1 MIDTHAHLADE
12 RFDPDREQV
21 IERAA
26 SAGPAAKIVC
36 VLSDFKKRNVEVFE
50 ELLEKDFI
58 YGAAGIH
65 PHDASRA
72 GENQDTL
79 KEILSHPKIAAL
91 GEIGLDYHYMNS
103 PKEIQ
108 IKVFEEQMET
118 AAERKL
124 PVIIHCRDAFADCS
138 AVLEKAKYS
147 KAVMHCF
154 SGTEDEMK
162 FYLDLGFYISF
173 AGPVTFPKAVMLREL
188 VKKVPAGRL
197 LLETDCPYL
206 APQPVRGKRNEPAFI
221 KYVYETVADARGVT
235 VKELQKIVLKNSR
248 TVFGI

>member
-1 MIDTHAHLADE
+1 MIDTHAHLADS
-12 RFDPDREQV
+12 RFDSDRDQV

-26 SAGPAAKIVC
+26 AAGVSKIVC
-36 VLSDFKKRNVEVFE
+36 VLADFKNKNIEAFKE
-50 ELLEKDFI
+50 IIEKDFI

-65 PHDASRA
+65 PHEAFTA
-72 GENQDTL
+72 EENKDTL
-79 KEILSHPKIAAL
+79 TEVLSHPKIAAL

-108 IKVFEEQMET
+108 LKVFEEQLAS

-124 PVIIHCRDAFADCS
+124 PVIIHSRDAFADCS
-138 AVLEKAKYS
+138 AVLKKAKCG
-147 KAVMHCF
+147 KAVIHCF
-154 SGTEDEMK
+154 SGSEDEMK
-162 FYLDLGFYISF
+162 FYLDMGFYISF
-173 AGPVTFPKAVMLREL
+173 SGIVTFSKAAVLREL

-221 KYVYETVADARGVT
+221 KYVYETVADARAIQ